1 MMFKQIQPM
10 TILVKGLLIFVIVT
24 PAQRQA
30 TAEAA
35 ESAFARLTSG
45 VASSSA
51 AVNRGFAPPAAS
63 SQPPPPCQSPPAPSY
78 SDVLRAPQRR
88 PSRLEESSDPLMMI
102 RDIGTRGT
110 NADSEDSAVNASAS
124 YGLFGTGRW

>member
-1 MMFKQIQPM
+1 MS
-10 TILVKGLLIFVIVT
+10 
-24 PAQRQA
+24 AERQA

-35 ESAFARLTSG
+35 ENAFARLTSG

-51 AVNRGFAPPAAS
+51 VAAVGRGFAPPATSPAVAS
-63 SQPPPPCQSPPAPSY
+63 SPPAPSY

-88 PSRLEESSDPLMMI
+88 PSRLEESADPLMMI

-110 NADSEDSAVNASAS
+110 NADSEDPAGGASVP
-124 YGLFGTGRW
+124 YGLFGAGRW

>member
-1 MMFKQIQPM
+1 MQRSYFSPS
-10 TILVKGLLIFVIVT
+10 IVT

-35 ESAFARLTSG
+35 ENAFARLSSG
-45 VASSSA
+45 VASSAAAVAA
-51 AVNRGFAPPAAS
+51 AVNRGFAPPASSPTVAS
-63 SQPPPPCQSPPAPSY
+63 SPPAPSY

-110 NADSEDSAVNASAS
+110 NADSEDAAGNAAGS
-124 YGLFGTGRW
+124 YGLFGRW

>member
-1 MMFKQIQPM
+1 M
-10 TILVKGLLIFVIVT
+10 
-24 PAQRQA
+24 
-30 TAEAA
+30 
-35 ESAFARLTSG
+35 
-45 VASSSA
+45 
-51 AVNRGFAPPAAS
+51 PAA
-63 SQPPPPCQSPPAPSY
+63 PTCQSPALPSY

-110 NADSEDSAVNASAS
+110 NADSEDSAGNASTS

>member
-1 MMFKQIQPM
+1 MRDVH
-10 TILVKGLLIFVIVT
+10 ILSPVMS
-24 PAQRQA
+24 AERQA

-35 ESAFARLTSG
+35 ENAFARLPSG

-51 AVNRGFAPPAAS
+51 VAAVGRGFAPPATSPAVAS
-63 SQPPPPCQSPPAPSY
+63 SPPAPSY

-110 NADSEDSAVNASAS
+110 NADSEDAAGGASLP
-124 YGLFGTGRW
+124 YGLFGAGRW